1 MAWLLKN
8 RPSQWQVLYL
18 LLVCVSDLIC
28 ENIRYSIPEEL
39 EVGAVVG
46 NIASH
51 LGLHAKY
58 LLQRR
63 FQILSDSKRQ
73 HIDVNINTGNLFIK
87 EKIDREQLCE
97 QSLTCVLIL
106 EAVLED
112 PLTLYRVEIEILDV
126 NDNAP
131 VFLRSEI
138 NLEISE
144 ITVAGTSFPL
154 QSALD
159 PDAGTN
165 GVRFYKLNPNEHFAL
180 KFLPGGEQNGTPE
193 LVLERALDREQQ
205 AVHQL
210 TLTASDDGNPQKVGT
225 SHIKITVVDVNDNA
239 PVCQPNV
246 QQVSVA
252 ENVPPNTSV
261 VKVTAVDLDEG
272 LSGELIYSFNV
283 HTPEKVRKV
292 FSLDSLTGEMTVIG
306 NVDFEETEMYQ
317 ISVQA
322 KDRGSNPLL
331 AYCKVVVLVTDVN
344 DNSPEMMLTTMA
356 GTVAENIG
364 THTTIALLRV
374 SDRDSEN
381 SADIFCGITKGIPFK
396 LNKLNSY
403 YTLVTDGELD
413 REMVPEYNITIICTD
428 SGSPPLSTSKTLHV
442 LVTDINDNAPGFTQP
457 SFTVYVKENN
467 AVGASIGSASAI
479 DPDSKENGQIKFL
492 ILDKLINGLP
502 ASTFVS
508 INAASGVIFAE
519 RSFDF
524 EQLKRIN
531 LHVQAVDAGIPPLC
545 NNVTVNVIILDQNDN
560 PPLIVSPVPNKGT
573 GIEDTIPRSADSG
586 YLIAK
591 VMATDPDSSQN
602 AQLSYQLTQPTDDSL
617 FTVSPNTGEIWTI
630 RRFRHKDPAKQK
642 LVVVVKDKGTPP
654 LSSTVTITVLVQ
666 DDYAENASNLDRDE
680 MPGQWQ
686 YDMKFYLI
694 IAFGS
699 ASFAFL
705 VAITIL
711 GIMVQKGRTQ
721 KSKSCCCWDIS
732 NFSRRSSLQGIQKAS
747 VNLQVPV
754 NYADVY
760 QRETLSK
767 PFRYEVCSDPAIKD
781 FMLLKYHDTSTPWIS
796 NTNGPHPSDKHI
808 LSASSTNKD
817 PTEFNEVSSINR
829 RLNV

>member
-46 NIASH
+46 NIASD

-531 LHVQAVDAGIPPLC
+531 LHVQAVDAGIPPLF

-586 YLIAK
+586 YLVAK
-591 VMATDPDSSQN
+591 VMATDLDSSQN

-642 LVVVVKDKGTPP
+642 LVVIVKDKGTPP

-666 DDYAENASNLDRDE
+666 DDYAENASNLGRDE